1 MSKEQFDLKQDIIEA
16 IPNDQAVYPNIPVYT
31 ALQESEDLI
40 VWCIPDK
47 DRLIK
52 ASLDWLLAE
61 DLPVRTGALRYI
73 QSQWQKEY
81 KSVKDAQ
88 KEWKQQSPGAFQLRD
103 NLLHDFFHA
112 YFRFPDLYARTQ
124 KIAEG
129 DSNADM
135 IQDLSDLA
143 ALGKANPE
151 PLQAISFDE
160 TQLDAAAETSEQ
172 MAVLLANANGDK
184 LTNNDLRLLRDK
196 AYTHM
201 KEAVDEIR
209 RCGQYVFWKDE
220 QRMKGYVS
228 QYYKKQAAKAAK
240 AKAAKAKVRA

>member
-1 MSKEQFDLKQDIIEA
+1 
-16 IPNDQAVYPNIPVYT
+16 
-31 ALQESEDLI
+31 
-40 VWCIPDK
+40 
-47 DRLIK
+47 
-52 ASLDWLLAE
+52 
-61 DLPVRTGALRYI
+61 
-73 QSQWQKEY
+73 
-81 KSVKDAQ
+81 
-88 KEWKQQSPGAFQLRD
+88 LRD

-151 PLQAISFDE
+151 PLLAISFDE

-240 AKAAKAKVRA
+240 AKAAKAKVKA